1 MNDERG
7 TRSEE
12 GKTAKDAK
20 SATCGAG
27 IKPGLSQPEWWRAGL
42 TLNLSPE
49 FPGAK
54 TGRVSRPGP
63 GRAPAGPGCP

>member
-20 SATCGAG
+20 SAKWSESGHFAICCLQSEMT
-27 IKPGLSQPEWWRAGL
+27 L
-42 TLNLSPE
+42 TSLLRFALLPILLTDGVLGTTLRQE
-49 FPGAK
+49 
-54 TGRVSRPGP
+54 
-63 GRAPAGPGCP
+63 